1 MSLKFKV
8 LNELKENRGC
18 FVSGQYLA
26 DKFNVSR
33 GAVWKSIKSIR
44 DEGYKIES
52 VTNKGYR
59 IVSENDV
66 ISEDEIKHYLKE
78 YSNDINI
85 IIYDSVDS
93 TNNMLKRMFI
103 DGIPNNTLIIADE
116 QTNGKG
122 RFGRSFYSPAK
133 TGLYFSLL
141 IKPEFDTSTAVL
153 ITGVIA
159 VAICR
164 AIETLAG
171 KHPGI
176 KWINDIY
183 MDNKKIAGILTEASS
198 GFESGKFDYI
208 IIGVGINL
216 STDNFPDELAE
227 IAGSLNSDI
236 SKNRLIGDILYNFY
250 KIYYSLPDTEYMKE
264 YRKYSILINHDIS
277 YNIENVTYSGKV
289 IGIDD
294 FGGLIISNSNGIT
307 TLKSGE
313 VTIIDF

>member
-59 IVSENDV
+59 IISENDV
-66 ISEDEIKHYLKE
+66 ISEDEIKYYLKE

-116 QTNGKG
+116 QTTGKG

-141 IKPEFDTSTAVL
+141 IKPELDTSTAVL

-164 AIETLAG
+164 SIETLTC

-183 MDNKKIAGILTEASS
+183 IDNKKIAGILTEASS

-208 IIGVGINL
+208 IIGVGINI

-236 SKNRLIGDILYNFY
+236 SKNQLIGDILNNFY
-250 KIYYSLPDTEYMKE
+250 KIYYSLPDTEFMKE
-264 YRKYSILINHDIS
+264 YRKYSILINHEIS

>member
-52 VTNKGYR
+52 VTNKGYS

-66 ISEDEIKHYLKE
+66 ISEDEIKYYLKE

-141 IKPEFDTSTAVL
+141 IKPELDTSTAVL

-164 AIETLAG
+164 AIETLTG

-236 SKNRLIGDILYNFY
+236 SKNQLIGDILYNFY

-294 FGGLIISNSNGIT
+294 SGGLIISNSNGIT

>member
-8 LNELKENRGC
+8 LNELKENREC

-33 GAVWKSIKSIR
+33 GAVWKAIKSIR
-44 DEGYKIES
+44 EEGYKIES

-66 ISEDEIKHYLKE
+66 LSKDEIKYYLKE
-78 YSNDINI
+78 YSDDINI

-103 DGIPNNTLIIADE
+103 DGIPDNTLIIADE

-141 IKPEFDTSTAVL
+141 IKPELDTSAAVL

-164 AIETLAG
+164 AIETLTS

-198 GFESGKFDYI
+198 GFESGRFDYI
-208 IIGVGINL
+208 IIGVGINI

-236 SKNRLIGDILYNFY
+236 SKNQLIGDILYNFY
-250 KIYYSLPDTEYMKE
+250 NIYYSLPDTEYMEE

-277 YNIENVTYSGKV
+277 YNIENVTYNGKV

>member
-66 ISEDEIKHYLKE
+66 ISEDEIKYYLKE

-141 IKPEFDTSTAVL
+141 IKPELDTSTAVL

-164 AIETLAG
+164 AIETLTG

-198 GFESGKFDYI
+198 GFESGNFDYI

-227 IAGSLNSDI
+227 IACSLNSDI
-236 SKNRLIGDILYNFY
+236 SKNQLIGDILYNFY

>member
-1 MSLKFKV
+1 MSLKFNV
-8 LNELKENRGC
+8 LNELRENNGY
-18 FVSGQYLA
+18 FISGQYLA

-33 GAVWKSIKSIR
+33 GAVWKSINLIR

-59 IVSENDV
+59 IISENDV
-66 ISEDEIKHYLKE
+66 ISEDEIKYYLKE
-78 YSNDINI
+78 YSDDINI
-85 IIYDSVDS
+85 MVYDSVDS

-103 DGIPNNTLIIADE
+103 DGIPDNTLIIADE

-141 IKPEFDTSTAVL
+141 IKPELDTSTAVL
-153 ITGVIA
+153 ITGIIA

-164 AIETLAG
+164 AIETLTD

-183 MDNKKIAGILTEASS
+183 LDNKKIAGILTEASS

-216 STDNFPDELAE
+216 STDNFPDELAG

-236 SKNRLIGDILYNFY
+236 SKNHLIGNILHNFY
-250 KIYYSLPDTEYMKE
+250 DIYYSLPDTKYMKE
-264 YRKYSILINHDIS
+264 YKKYSILINHNIS

-294 FGGLIISNSNGIT
+294 SGGLIISNSNGIT

>member
-1 MSLKFKV
+1 MSLKVKV
-8 LNELKENRGC
+8 LNELKENSGC
-18 FVSGQYLA
+18 FISGQYLA

-66 ISEDEIKHYLKE
+66 ISKDEIKYYLKE

-103 DGIPNNTLIIADE
+103 DGISNNTLIIADE

-141 IKPEFDTSTAVL
+141 IKPELDTSTAVL

-164 AIETLAG
+164 AIETLTG

-198 GFESGKFDYI
+198 SFESGKFDYI

-236 SKNRLIGDILYNFY
+236 SKNQLIGDILNNFY
-250 KIYYSLPDTEYMKE
+250 KIYYSLPDTDYMKE
-264 YRKYSILINHDIS
+264 YRKYSILINHEIS

>member
-52 VTNKGYR
+52 VTNKGYS

-66 ISEDEIKHYLKE
+66 ISEDEIKYYLKE

-141 IKPEFDTSTAVL
+141 IKPELNTSTAVL

-159 VAICR
+159 VATCR
-164 AIETLAG
+164 AIETLTG

-236 SKNRLIGDILYNFY
+236 SKNQLIGDILYNFY